1 MLVKYMD
8 RFGSD
13 AYVDPSEIVYVVR
26 NLKSKSMADVEVI
39 FKSGARGF
47 LAVDEEQLETIMR
60 TAVPVE
66 EVTGPDDLPFE

>member
-1 MLVKYMD
+1 MD

-26 NLKSKSMADVEVI
+26 NLKSKYVANVEVI
-39 FKSGARGF
+39 FRSGARGV
-47 LAVDEEQLETIMR
+47 LAVDDEQLDTIMR
-60 TAVPVE
+60 LAVPIE